1 MRSKGERN
9 GTDGRDVV
17 ISLLRIAVENNLY
30 TKFILHTISH
40 PLMKTLLP
48 SLVVLCLAGSLG
60 AAEVDPSKL
69 PPPADRP
76 VDYAR
81 DIQPLL
87 EKHCLKCHG
96 PEKQKGG
103 YRVDVREAA
112 LKGGDEHAPNIVP
125 GRSAQSPLIHFVA
138 GLDEDMLM
146 PQKGERLTPEQV
158 GLLRAWIDQG
168 ANWPVEAAAVDPR
181 KTHWAF
187 QLLQRPPVP
196 RIGDTAT
203 AIRSPIDAFVLTKLE
218 EKHLTLSPEAD
229 RRTLIRRLSFD
240 LLGLPPTPEEIDA
253 FVSDTDPQAYEK
265 LVERMLASP
274 HYGERWAR
282 HWLDVVRFAESN
294 GFETNRPR
302 PNAWPYRDYVI
313 HAFNDDV
320 PYDRFVREQLAGD
333 ALGADAATGFIVGG
347 AYDSVK
353 SPDPV
358 LTAQQRADEL
368 HDMVSTTGSTFLG
381 VTLGC
386 ARCHNHKFDPI
397 SQTDYYAV
405 TAVFQGVQ
413 HRERPMRPPDAA
425 ERLKQA
431 EALRGELAPLD
442 ARLAKYRPLAQ
453 QRHVLWVDDNAAP
466 SAHPGHAGIT
476 QIEQPKNGQPIT
488 YSTGKE
494 KGQAD
499 DAGDVARLPNL
510 GEGYRYWA
518 VQKGKREDFFSWD
531 PKIAGRYRIWLSWG
545 AYTTHVADARYVLD
559 RDGDLKTTDDQVE
572 IAHVNQSKFADD
584 TPAIPEQKRWSGL
597 YDAGVYDLKP
607 ESRVVLRS
615 GDAAGPIVADGV
627 LFEEVVGNDPANA
640 HPIAPQVRPP
650 VTHRVNEELF
660 QPIEAKFV
668 RFTVSAT
675 SSAEPCIDE
684 LEVFTAE
691 KQSRNVA
698 LASAGTVAT
707 ASGVLSGGNDL
718 KHQIVH
724 INDGRYGNGNSWISS
739 EKGAGW
745 VQLEFA
751 KSERIRRVL
760 WSRDRSN
767 DKKIYDDRLPTE
779 YRIEVSQ
786 DGLAWQ
792 TVASSV
798 DRLPAEMR
806 KRITVVPTLAN
817 VPPEQVGEVTRIVAQ
832 RGQLESRVRDLT
844 AFPMVYAGRFEQPGP
859 TYRLYR
865 GDPMQKKEE
874 VVPAGLTEFGGNLS
888 LAADAPEQERRMAL
902 ANWIADAKNP
912 LTARVLVNR
921 VWHYHFGTGI
931 VDTPSDFGLNGG
943 RPTHPEL
950 LDWLASE
957 FVARGWS
964 IKELQRLI
972 VLSATYRQ
980 SSQPNTA
987 AAKIDA
993 ASRLLWR
1000 FPPQR
1005 LEAEELRDTILAVS
1019 GKLDLHMGGPGF
1031 DLFEPNDKYVKVYT
1045 PRTEFGP
1052 EEFRRMVYQ
1061 SKPRVQLDDVFG
1073 AFDCP
1078 DAGQIAPRRT
1088 SSTTP
1093 LQALNLLN
1101 STFAMQ
1107 QAGYLCERLE
1117 KEARG
1122 DVGAQIR
1129 RSFLLTFGR
1138 APSPEETAAA
1148 TELIHAHGLK
1158 VFCRALFNANEF
1170 INVF

>member
-1 MRSKGERN
+1 MIVR
-9 GTDGRDVV
+9 
-17 ISLLRIAVENNLY
+17 
-30 TKFILHTISH
+30 
-40 PLMKTLLP
+40 MKSVLP
-48 SLVVLCLAGSLG
+48 EFMIFALAGSL
-60 AAEVDPSKL
+60 AAADLDLSKL
-69 PPPADRP
+69 PPPAAKA

-81 DIQPLL
+81 DVQPLL

-103 YRVDVREAA
+103 YRVDVRESA
-112 LKGGDEHAPNIVP
+112 LQGGDEHAPNIVP
-125 GRSAQSPLIHFVA
+125 GKSADSPLIQFIG
-138 GLDEDMLM
+138 GLDEDMVM
-146 PQKGERLTPEQV
+146 PQKGDRLTAEQIGV
-158 GLLRAWIDQG
+158 LRAWIDQG
-168 ANWPVEAAAVDPR
+168 ANWPADAQPPDP
-181 KTHWAF
+181 KKNHWAF
-187 QLLQRPPVP
+187 QPLQRPAVP
-196 RIGDTAT
+196 
-203 AIRSPIDAFVLTKLE
+203 AIKDGQAGAHNPIDAFILAKLA
-218 EKHLTLSPEAD
+218 EKSLTLSPEAD
-229 RRTLIRRLSFD
+229 RRTLIRRLNFD
-240 LLGLPPTPEEIDA
+240 LLGLPPTPEETAA
-253 FVSDTDPQAYEK
+253 FVADPDPKAYEK
-265 LVERMLASP
+265 LVERLLASP

-282 HWLDVVRFAESN
+282 HWLDVARFAESN

-313 HAFNDDV
+313 RAFNEDV
-320 PYDRFVREQLAGD
+320 PFDRFVKEQLAGD
-333 ALGADAATGFIVGG
+333 ALGVDEATGFIVGG
-347 AYDSVK
+347 AYDAVK

-381 VTLGC
+381 LTLGC

-413 HRERPMRPPDAA
+413 HRDRPMRPPDAA

-431 EALRGELAPLD
+431 EALRAELAPVD
-442 ARLAKYRPLAQ
+442 ARLAKYRSLAQ
-453 QRHVLWVDDNAAP
+453 QRRVLWVDDNASP
-466 SAHPGHAGIT
+466 SANPRAAGIT
-476 QIEQPKNGQPIT
+476 QIEQPKNGQPIL
-488 YSTGKE
+488 YSPGKE

-510 GEGYRYWA
+510 GESYRYWIA
-518 VQKGKREDFFSWD
+518 QKGKREDFFSWD
-531 PKIAGRYRIWLSWG
+531 PKLAGRYRIWLSWG
-545 AYTTHVADARYVLD
+545 AYTTHSTDVRYVLD
-559 RDGDLKTTDDQVE
+559 RDGDLNTTDDQVE
-572 IAHVNQSKFADD
+572 IAHVNHSKFADG
-584 TPAIPEQKRWSGL
+584 TPAIPEQRRWSGL
-597 YDAGVYDLKP
+597 YDAGVYDLRP

-615 GDAAGPIVADGV
+615 GDAAGPVVADGV
-627 LFEEVVGNDPANA
+627 LFEEVAGDEAANA

-675 SSAEPCIDE
+675 SSAEPCLDE

-698 LASAGTVAT
+698 LASAGTKAT
-707 ASGVLSGGNDL
+707 ASGVFNGGGDL

-739 EKGAGW
+739 EKGGGW
-745 VQLEFA
+745 VQLEFTQP
-751 KSERIRRVL
+751 ERIRRVL

-767 DKKIYDDRLPTE
+767 DKRIYDDRLPTE
-779 YRIEVSQ
+779 YRLEVSR
-786 DGLAWQ
+786 DGQLWQ
-792 TVASSV
+792 TVASSM
-798 DRLPAEMR
+798 DRLPVEMR
-806 KRITVVPTLAN
+806 KRIAAIPTLAN
-817 VPPEQVGEVTRIVAQ
+817 VPPEQVKEVTQVGAQ
-832 RGQLESRVRDLT
+832 RSKLESQVRSLT
-844 AFPMVYAGRFEQPGP
+844 TFPMVYAGKFEQPGP

-874 VVPAGLTEFGGNLS
+874 VVPAGLTEFGGNLG
-888 LAADAPEQERRMAL
+888 LVADTPEQERRMAL
-902 ANWIADAKNP
+902 ANWIVDPKNP
-912 LTARVLVNR
+912 LTARVFVNR

-950 LDWLASE
+950 LDWLAGE
-957 FVARGWS
+957 FMAHGWS
-964 IKELQRLI
+964 VKELQRWI

-980 SSQPNTA
+980 SSQSNA
-987 AAKIDA
+987 EALKIDA
-993 ASRLLWR
+993 GARLLWR

-1005 LEAEELRDTILAVS
+1005 LEAEALRDTMLAVS
-1019 GKLDLHMGGPGF
+1019 GKLDLRMGGPGF
-1031 DLFEPNDKYVKVYT
+1031 DLFEPNDNYVKVYQ
-1045 PRTEFGP
+1045 PRKEFGP

-1117 KEARG
+1117 KEAAGEKDEGGRMKEE
-1122 DVGAQIR
+1122 VQRA
-1129 RSFLLTFGR
+1129 FLLAFGR
-1138 APSPEETAAA
+1138 EASPEEMAAA
-1148 TELIHAHGLK
+1148 VRLIREHGLK

-1170 INVF
+1170 INIF

>member
-1 MRSKGERN
+1 
-9 GTDGRDVV
+9 
-17 ISLLRIAVENNLY
+17 
-30 TKFILHTISH
+30 
-40 PLMKTLLP
+40 MKPVLP
-48 SLVVLCLAGSLG
+48 SLVLLCLAGSLG
-60 AAEVDPSKL
+60 AVEADISKL
-69 PPPADRP
+69 PPAPDRP

-81 DIQPLL
+81 DIQPLF

-103 YRVDVREAA
+103 YRVDLRDAA

-125 GRSAQSPLIHFVA
+125 GKSAQSPLIHFVA

-146 PQKGERLTPEQV
+146 PQKGERLTPEQI

-168 ANWPVEAAAVDPR
+168 ANWPVEVAAVDPK

-187 QLLQRPPVP
+187 QPLQRPAVPQVGNAGDGIRNPV
-196 RIGDTAT
+196 
-203 AIRSPIDAFVLTKLE
+203 DAFILAKLA
-218 EKHLTLSPEAD
+218 EKDLTLSPEAD

-240 LLGLPPTPEEIDA
+240 LLGLPPTPEEIDV
-253 FVSDTDPQAYEK
+253 FVSDPDPKAYEK
-265 LVERMLASP
+265 LVERLLSSP
-274 HYGERWAR
+274 RYGERWAR

-313 HAFNDDV
+313 RAFNEDV

-333 ALGADAATGFIVGG
+333 ALGVDEATGFIVGG

-397 SQTDYYAV
+397 SQADYYSV
-405 TAVFQGVQ
+405 TAVFQGVL

-431 EALRGELAPLD
+431 EALRTEVAPID
-442 ARLAKYRPLAQ
+442 AKLAKFRPLAQ
-453 QRHVLWVDDNAAP
+453 QRRVLLVDDNAAP
-466 SAHPGHAGIT
+466 SANPAQVGVT
-476 QIEQPKNGQPIT
+476 QIEQPKNGQPVT
-488 YSTGKE
+488 YSPGKE

-510 GEGYRYWA
+510 GESYRYWM

-531 PKIAGRYRIWLSWG
+531 PKLSGRYRIWLSWG
-545 AYTTHVADARYVLD
+545 AYTSHVTDARYVLD
-559 RDGDLKTTDDQVE
+559 RDGDLNTTDDQVE
-572 IAHVNQSKFADD
+572 IARVNQSQFADG
-584 TPAIPEQKRWSGL
+584 TPAIPGEKRWSGL
-597 YDAGVYDLKP
+597 YDAGVYEFKP
-607 ESRVVLRS
+607 ESRVLLRS
-615 GDAAGPIVADGV
+615 GDMAGPIIADGV
-627 LFEEVVGNDPANA
+627 LFEEVTTSATANA

-668 RFTVSAT
+668 RFTIGAT
-675 SSAEPCIDE
+675 SSVAPCIDE

-691 KQSRNVA
+691 KTPRNVA
-698 LASAGTVAT
+698 LASAGARAS
-707 ASGVLSGGNDL
+707 ASGVLGNGSNP
-718 KHQIVH
+718 KHQLAH
-724 INDGRYGNGNSWISS
+724 INDGQYGNSNSWISN
-739 EKGAGW
+739 EKGGGW
-745 VQLEFA
+745 VQIELA
-751 KSERIRRVL
+751 RSERIRRVL

-767 DKKIYDDRLPTE
+767 DKKIYDDRVPTE
-779 YRIEVSQ
+779 YRIEVSL
-786 DGLAWQ
+786 DGQSWK

-798 DRLPAEMR
+798 DRLPAELR
-806 KRITVVPTLAN
+806 KRITAIPTLSN
-817 VPPEQVGEVTRIVAQ
+817 VPVEQVKDVTKLVAQ
-832 RGQLESRVRDLT
+832 RGKLEEQIHSLT
-844 AFPMVYAGRFEQPGP
+844 TFPQVYAGKFEQPGP

-912 LTARVLVNR
+912 LTARVFVNR

-943 RPTHPEL
+943 RPIHPEL
-950 LDWLASE
+950 LNWLASE
-957 FVARGWS
+957 FVAQGWS
-964 IKELQRLI
+964 VKALQRLI

-980 SSQPNTA
+980 SSQPNVA
-987 AAKIDA
+987 AAKVDA
-993 ASRLLWR
+993 GSRLLWR

-1019 GKLDLHMGGPGF
+1019 GKLDLRMGGPGF

-1045 PRTEFGP
+1045 PLKEFGP

-1117 KEARG
+1117 KEG
-1122 DVGAQIR
+1122 GADTAAQVR
-1129 RSFLLTFGR
+1129 RAFLLAFGR
-1138 APSPEETAAA
+1138 APSAEESSAA
-1148 TELIHAHGLK
+1148 TQLIHEHGLK

>member
-1 MRSKGERN
+1 MKFRLPGIVS
-9 GTDGRDVV
+9 V
-17 ISLLRIAVENNLY
+17 SLLLCVAGTVNAVEIDL
-30 TKFILHTISH
+30 
-40 PLMKTLLP
+40 
-48 SLVVLCLAGSLG
+48 
-60 AAEVDPSKL
+60 SKL
-69 PPPADRP
+69 PPVADRP
-76 VDYAR
+76 VDFAQ
-81 DIQPLL
+81 DVQPLL
-87 EKHCLKCHG
+87 QKYCSKCHG

-103 YRVDVREAA
+103 YRVDVRESA

-125 GRSAQSPLIHFVA
+125 GKSAQSPLIQFVA

-146 PQKGERLTPEQV
+146 PQKGDRLTPEQI
-158 GLLRAWIDQG
+158 GILRAWIDQG
-168 ANWPVEAAAVDPR
+168 AHWPADAQPADP
-181 KTHWAF
+181 KKSHWAF
-187 QLLQRPPVP
+187 QPLQRPALPQ
-196 RIGDTAT
+196 IQDNAAT
-203 AIRSPIDAFVLTKLE
+203 IRNPIDAFVLAKLG

-253 FVSDTDPQAYEK
+253 FISDSDPKAYEK
-265 LVERMLASP
+265 LVDRLLASP

-313 HAFNDDV
+313 RAFNDDV
-320 PYDRFVREQLAGD
+320 PFDRFVREQLAGD
-333 ALGADAATGFIVGG
+333 SLGVDEATGFIVGG
-347 AYDSVK
+347 AYDAVK

-381 VTLGC
+381 LTLGC

-397 SQTDYYAV
+397 SQADYYAV
-405 TAVFQGVQ
+405 TAVFQGVL
-413 HRERPMRPPDAA
+413 HRERPMRPADAA
-425 ERLKQA
+425 ERLKQT
-431 EALRGELAPLD
+431 EALRAELAPLD

-453 QRHVLWVDDNAAP
+453 QRRVLLVDDNAAP
-466 SAHPGHAGIT
+466 SPSAGQAGVT
-476 QIEQPKNGQPIT
+476 QIEQPKNGQPIA
-488 YSTGKE
+488 YSPGKE

-510 GEGYRYWA
+510 GESYRYWT
-518 VQKGKREDFFSWD
+518 VQSGKREDFFSWD
-531 PKIAGRYRIWLSWG
+531 PKLAGRYRIWLSWG
-545 AYTTHVADARYVLD
+545 TYTSHVTDARYVLD
-559 RDGDLKTTDDQVE
+559 RDGDLNTTDDQVE
-572 IAHVNQSKFADD
+572 IARVDESKFADG
-584 TPAIPEQKRWSGL
+584 TPAIPGQKRWSGL
-597 YDAGVYDLKP
+597 HDAGVYELKP
-607 ESRVVLRS
+607 ESRVILRS
-615 GDAAGPIVADGV
+615 GDMAGPIVADAV
-627 LFEEVVGNDPANA
+627 LFEEVTADESAET
-640 HPIAPQVRPP
+640 HPIAPRVRPP
-650 VTHRVNEELF
+650 VTHRINEELF
-660 QPIEAKFV
+660 KPIEAKFV
-668 RFTVSAT
+668 RFTIGAA

-691 KQSRNVA
+691 KTPRNVA
-698 LASAGTVAT
+698 LASTGAKAT
-707 ASGVLSGGNDL
+707 ASGVYAGGNDL
-718 KHQIVH
+718 RHQLVH

-745 VQLEFA
+745 VQVEFA
-751 KSERIRRVL
+751 KPERIRRVL

-779 YRIEVSQ
+779 YRIEVSL
-786 DGLAWQ
+786 DGQSWQ
-792 TVASSV
+792 AVASSV

-806 KRITVVPTLAN
+806 KRLTAIPTLAD
-817 VPPEQVGEVTRIVAQ
+817 VPAEQVGEVAQIVSQ
-832 RGQLESRVRDLT
+832 RGKLESQMRNLST
-844 AFPMVYAGRFEQPGP
+844 FPMVYAGKFEQPGP

-888 LAADAPEQERRMAL
+888 LAADTPEQERRMAL
-902 ANWIADAKNP
+902 ANWIVDPKNP
-912 LTARVLVNR
+912 LTARVFVNR
-921 VWHYHFGTGI
+921 VWHYHFGTGL

-957 FVARGWS
+957 FIVHGWS
-964 IKELQRLI
+964 VKELQRQIL
-972 VLSATYRQ
+972 LSATYRQ
-980 SSQPNTA
+980 SSQPNA
-987 AAKIDA
+987 EALKIDA
-993 ASRLLWR
+993 GARLLWR

-1005 LEAEELRDTILAVS
+1005 LEAEALRDTILAVS
-1019 GKLDLHMGGPGF
+1019 GKLDLRMGGPGF
-1031 DLFEPNDKYVKVYT
+1031 DLFEPNDNYVKVYA
-1045 PRTEFGP
+1045 PRKEFGP

-1101 STFAMQ
+1101 SPFAMQ

-1117 KEARG
+1117 KEAG
-1122 DVGAQIR
+1122 ADAGAQVKR
-1129 RSFLLTFGR
+1129 AFELAFGR
-1138 APSPEETAAA
+1138 EPSPEESESA
-1148 TELIHAHGLK
+1148 TKLIREHGLK